1 MKQTRFATL
10 CVALGLASFFNLSA
24 QAQITVD
31 GTREAGY
38 GTAVSVQSITSSWGT
53 NNTLASLSVKQEGT
67 KLYVFVAGRA
77 DGNSL
82 QLFIDSKTGGANKLV
97 NGLVSG
103 GGDEWRI
110 HNFAL
115 NGSST
120 EGMTFESGFNA
131 DYALNIQSG
140 GWTSLFPLNPSAPQ
154 PRSYIG
160 NIFDAGGASGGVVTL
175 AKQNT
180 GVGVANVATHA
191 NGWEFEFNITS
202 LGVGNGEAESIKFLA
217 FIITDGVNLSPNQ
230 VLGSLPA
237 GSSDLGGWGSFQAVN
252 FETITGVQ
260 AVTVTVNNAD
270 ADGDGTPNSSDTDD
284 DNDGL
289 TDVQE
294 GTLGTNP
301 LLADTDGDGFN
312 DGAEV
317 NGTSSLARVTSP
329 LKQNYATMTV
339 AGNFQTPESFQAIPY
354 PTNAPVNVMTRV
366 SGEEFAYT
374 LNYNFRS
381 VGTIESKFAAGSW
394 SRNWGG
400 TTNSTTNAV
409 LSGSNI
415 TNTVARTGFHT
426 FSFLLSVS

>member
-1 MKQTRFATL
+1 M
-10 CVALGLASFFNLSA
+10 
-24 QAQITVD
+24 
-31 GTREAGY
+31 
-38 GTAVSVQSITSSWGT
+38 
-53 NNTLASLSVKQEGT
+53 
-67 KLYVFVAGRA
+67 
-77 DGNSL
+77 
-82 QLFIDSKTGGANKLV
+82 
-97 NGLVSG
+97 
-103 GGDEWRI
+103 
-110 HNFAL
+110 
-115 NGSST
+115 
-120 EGMTFESGFNA
+120 
-131 DYALNIQSG
+131 
-140 GWTSLFPLNPSAPQ
+140 
-154 PRSYIG
+154 
-160 NIFDAGGASGGVVTL
+160 
-175 AKQNT
+175 
-180 GVGVANVATHA
+180 
-191 NGWEFEFNITS
+191 
-202 LGVGNGEAESIKFLA
+202 
-217 FIITDGVNLSPNQ
+217 
-230 VLGSLPA
+230 PA

-289 TDVQE
+289 TDLQE